1 MTAGEV
7 VNPHRLETITHP
19 VFGELRWEE
28 PRSVWFTQ
36 VRDASWMIDVSVDP
50 GENDPIAC
58 LDRAA
63 DLYSRALRAERQ
75 LLRTAIDNYL
85 LELFNENWRL
95 ADGQDE
101 MNQVELTAEAFA
113 ARLRFE
119 FLKVR
124 PDSRFAVELGYH
136 AGDMF
141 GGHAVFV
148 RLDRNL
154 CYLNA
159 ALVG

>member
-1 MTAGEV
+1 MSAKR
-7 VNPHRLETITHP
+7 PETVTHP
-19 VFGELRWEE
+19 VFGELRWDAA
-28 PRSVWFTQ
+28 RSVWFTQ
-36 VRDASWMIDVSVDP
+36 VRDTSWMIDVSVKP
-50 GENDPIAC
+50 GDSDRLAC

-63 DLYSRALRAERQ
+63 DLYSRAIRAERQ

-85 LELFNENWRL
+85 LELFNDNWRL
-95 ADGQDE
+95 ADGQEE
-101 MNQVELTAEAFA
+101 MNQGELTAEEFA

-119 FLKVR
+119 FIKVS
-124 PDSRFAVELGYH
+124 PSSRFAVELGYD

-154 CYLNA
+154 RYLNA
-159 ALVG
+159 ALIG